1 MTSQSVVVAIFQ
13 AMLCFGFIALIR
25 IAVVYLGS
33 RLGGILI
40 GTPMLI
46 FPLLAMQAWLGPPVT
61 QDETNGSIASITAI
75 AAALWSMWLPVNYTP
90 QTATLVTALSW
101 LLTITVIY
109 LAGIP
114 GTLMALAIIMN
125 AVVILVCNRD
135 HRPAAGPRRTSLTE
149 AALPTAV
156 FLIVFFTTKELV
168 PDFVRGVL
176 AMFPVVML
184 ATIYFVRSAASSEG
198 FHSFI
203 VYSHCAI
210 TATAMFVV
218 GVHFSLAS
226 FPIAASLAIGL
237 VVSIATSLAIS
248 LVWRPPGE
256 PMAKS
261 GGSSAGAS

>member
-1 MTSQSVVVAIFQ
+1 MTSHNILVAVFQ

-61 QDETNGSIASITAI
+61 QEETYGSIGSITAV
-75 AAALWSMWLPVNYTP
+75 AAALWSLWFPVNYSP
-90 QTATLVTALSW
+90 PAATFVTALAW
-101 LLTITVIY
+101 LLVI
-109 LAGIP
+109 
-114 GTLMALAIIMN
+114 AIIYMTEVPAAVMVLAVIAN
-125 AVVILVCNRD
+125 AIFILVRNRR
-135 HRPAAGPRRTSLTE
+135 HQPAAGPRRANLTE

-156 FLIVFFTTKELV
+156 FLVVFFATKELV

-176 AMFPVVML
+176 AMFPVIML
-184 ATIYFVRSAASSEG
+184 ATIYFIRSAASNEG
-198 FHSFI
+198 FRSFV

-218 GVHFSLAS
+218 GVHFSLAK
-226 FPIAASLAIGL
+226 FPIVASLAIGL
-237 VVSIATSLAIS
+237 VVSVATSLAIS
-248 LVWRPPGE
+248 LVWRPPVGTVE
-256 PMAKS
+256 KH
-261 GGSSAGAS
+261 GGSGAEVS